1 MEVKQMYR
9 IGSIVLLLALAGSAH
24 ALAASSKDA
33 VQMGGAKPVA
43 EQIREVE
50 LALVS
55 EKYSEVSLAD
65 KSAVQASLNQ
75 IRTQVGDHER
85 VEQLSPQAQVTVF
98 NEQEKINT
106 ILTRAHADSRMVCR
120 RERTVGSNMTS
131 NHCMT
136 VAQRRQAQDAA
147 RKNMMEG
154 NRSQLKPLD

>member
-1 MEVKQMYR
+1 MYR
-9 IGSIVLLLALAGSAH
+9 IGSIVLMLALAGSAH
-24 ALAASSKDA
+24 ALVASSKDA
-33 VQMGGAKPVA
+33 VQMGGAKPVS

-50 LALVS
+50 LALAS

-65 KSAVQASLNQ
+65 KSAVQTSLNQ
-75 IRTQVGDHER
+75 IRTQMGDHER
-85 VEQLSPQAQVTVF
+85 VEQLPPHAQVAIF

-106 ILTRAHADSRMVCR
+106 ILTRAHADSRLVCR
-120 RERTVGSNMTS
+120 RERTVGSNMTT

-154 NRSQLKPLD
+154 NRSQLKPMD